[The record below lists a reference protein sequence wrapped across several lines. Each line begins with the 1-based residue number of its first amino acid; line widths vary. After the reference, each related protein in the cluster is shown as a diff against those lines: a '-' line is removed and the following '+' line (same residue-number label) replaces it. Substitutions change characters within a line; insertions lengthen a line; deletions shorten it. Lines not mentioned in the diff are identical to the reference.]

1 MRYILNLKNNY
12 IRGLKIFIKFCIL
25 ICSIISI
32 ITILFS
38 ENITVFAYDSDALV
52 NVSCEEKYQYQPTID
67 DNFKDDEIIVT
78 ITE

>member
-1 MRYILNLKNNY
+1 MK
-12 IRGLKIFIKFCIL
+12 KIFIKFCIL

-38 ENITVFAYDSDALV
+38 ENITVFAYDSDALG
-52 NVSCEEKYQYQPTID
+52 NVLYEEKYQYQPTID